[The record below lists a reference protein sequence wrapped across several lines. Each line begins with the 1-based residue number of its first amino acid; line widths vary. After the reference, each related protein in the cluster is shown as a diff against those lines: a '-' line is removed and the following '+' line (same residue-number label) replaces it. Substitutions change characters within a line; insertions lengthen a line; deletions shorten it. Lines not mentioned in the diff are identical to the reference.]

1 MWKIFLLSIF
11 LIICS
16 DSGDVSIFVLQKN
29 TKMVIEDCSE
39 ALRLNPKYLKALTRR
54 ATACEQSGDLTQA
67 LEGMPCRY
75 FLSNIVI
82 YSCNLTYRVTKNQF
96 MLVRLCVIFYH

>member
-67 LEGMPCRY
+67 LEGMPCSY
-75 FLSNIVI
+75 FQSNVCHLLMQ
-82 YSCNLTYRVTKNQF
+82 SNLTITS
-96 MLVRLCVIFYH
+96 LCL

>member
-1 MWKIFLLSIF
+1 MWKIFMLSIF
-11 LIICS
+11 LITCS

-67 LEGMPCRY
+67 LEGMPCSY
-75 FLSNIVI
+75 FQSNVCHLLMQ
-82 YSCNLTYRVTKNQF
+82 SNLTITS
-96 MLVRLCVIFYH
+96 LCL